1 MHLAVIIWQFLFPN
15 KTIYFTNHKTTSSRV
30 LGKGRPR
37 VSGKNIPLSP
47 PIIAN
52 PPMMINGMIPPRPM
66 TNGAPILPSPEA
78 VLLNPRAVFLIRVG
92 KSSAA

>member
-1 MHLAVIIWQFLFPN
+1 MLLSHITQKI
-15 KTIYFTNHKTTSSRV
+15 NHRQLDKNSNYINTSSSE
-30 LGKGRPR
+30 LGNGRPR
-37 VSGKNIPLSP
+37 VSGRNIPLSP

-52 PPMMINGMIPPRPM
+52 PPMMINGIIPPRPM

-78 VLLNPRAVFLIRVG
+78 VLLNPRAVFLMSVG